1 MKRIFANKKF
11 WIIITLIVTLFMVT
25 VIGQNLLHAVKIK
38 RQINLLER
46 EREYYQ
52 EKITQ
57 DSILVE
63 QLRYD
68 DYIERYAREVYR
80 MQAKDEDVYIME

>member
-1 MKRIFANKKF
+1 MKRLFANKKF
-11 WIIITLIVTLFMVT
+11 WIITTLIVTLFMVT
-25 VIGQNLLHAVKIK
+25 VIGRNLIHAIKIK

-46 EREYYQ
+46 EREFYQ
-52 EKITQ
+52 QKIAQ
-57 DSILVE
+57 DSILIY

-68 DYIERYAREVYR
+68 EYVERYAREVYR